1 MKNLE
6 YLDIEYFDWY
16 KDIIELKDENKF
28 LLRKDVLAAIK
39 ERYDEYVDKFDF
51 NNLITIKDSIYKK
64 NHPELTSCYKSKTKK
79 VAELLTAIKDAQ
91 TTEAKSK
98 CQYCGINKPKTIDHY
113 LPISL
118 YPEYAVLAINLL
130 PCCNECNKKK
140 DNYWKAEGFRG
151 ILNFYVDNIPDEQFL
166 FGEII
171 IKNELP
177 IISMKFD
184 FTSINVD
191 LSKIIVAHF
200 DRLELFERYE
210 EESADEISEISRQ
223 LKVYSSDKTRQEISK
238 LLLDDAKDLQVK
250 YGKNYWKAV
259 LRKALSKS
267 SEYLNNYKKYV
278 D

>member
-6 YLDIEYFDWY
+6 FLDIEYFDWY
-16 KDIIELKDENKF
+16 KDIIESKNENDF
-28 LLRKDVLAAIK
+28 LLQTDSLESIK
-39 ERYDEYVDKFDF
+39 KRYDEYLDKFDF

-79 VAELLTAIKDAQ
+79 VTELLTKIKNAQ

-140 DNYWKAEGFRG
+140 DNYWKAEGYRG

-166 FGEII
+166 YGKIVTQNDLPVISLKLDFSLI
-171 IKNELP
+171 NE
-177 IISMKFD
+177 
-184 FTSINVD
+184 D
-191 LSKIIVAHF
+191 LSKIIYAHYT
-200 DRLELFERYE
+200 RLELFERYE

-223 LKVYSSDKTRQEISK
+223 LKVYSCDKSIKEISK
-238 LLLDDAKDLQVK
+238 LLLDDAKDLQIK

-259 LRKALSKS
+259 LREALSKS
-267 SEYLNNYKKYV
+267 SEYLNNYKKYLG
-278 D
+278 